1 MLVAVLGGVAVV
13 ADSGYCWFLFFSFF
27 PAAFG
32 FLGSFVFMFF
42 SFGSL
47 AMAMLADHG
56 DAGGGSRWCC
66 CGGRKW
72 WRFWRLKAAVE
83 KERERRE
90 VRLAAE
96 MRGEAGFLSFG
107 PNSLHLWTMKIK
119 SIYRRWKKDTF
130 SLLVPNLGLWFDP
143 KTSQPLVQ
151 SSNDELSVLC
161 RKNRWSGWPLWGGAT
176 TS

>member
-1 MLVAVLGGVAVV
+1 MLVAVLGSVAVV

-72 WRFWRLKAAVE
+72 
-83 KERERRE
+83 
-90 VRLAAE
+90 
-96 MRGEAGFLSFG
+96 
-107 PNSLHLWTMKIK
+107 
-119 SIYRRWKKDTF
+119 
-130 SLLVPNLGLWFDP
+130 
-143 KTSQPLVQ
+143 
-151 SSNDELSVLC
+151 
-161 RKNRWSGWPLWGGAT
+161 
-176 TS
+176 